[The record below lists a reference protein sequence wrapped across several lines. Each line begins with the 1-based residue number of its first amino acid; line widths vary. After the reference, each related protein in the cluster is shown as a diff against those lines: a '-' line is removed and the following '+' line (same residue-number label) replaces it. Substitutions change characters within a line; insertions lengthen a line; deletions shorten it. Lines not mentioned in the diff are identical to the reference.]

1 MKLNRSSC
9 GAILHGE
16 LGVAD
21 QRSAKGQCFRNVVH
35 EKALAHFLY
44 DRSQE

>member
-16 LGVAD
+16 LALED

-35 EKALAHFLY
+35 EKALAYFLD